1 MDAPRKKQPRKP
13 RLVARLKNRAADRAQ
28 QFADA
33 SDDPGLLLVWTRRAL
48 LRMWRLRGGG
58 FYGLGFVVTFV
69 VLQIGALMSDAAEAS
84 TAMDFVTSQL
94 AEAVLKFLGDTLINF
109 LLSFIWPLLFLGWA
123 GSWGILVLICAFLV
137 FDRWL
142 KPWISAA
149 AAVDAEAEVGSVAP
163 EPARDSAATDK
174 PSDP

>member
-1 MDAPRKKQPRKP
+1 MSAPRKKEPRKP

-28 QFADA
+28 LFAEA
-33 SDDPGLLLVWTRRAL
+33 SDNPSLLWVWTRRAL

-69 VLQIGALMSDAAEAS
+69 VLQIESIMSDAAEAS

-109 LLSFIWPLLFLGWA
+109 LLSFIWPLLFLGW
-123 GSWGILVLICAFLV
+123 GGGWGILVLICAFLI

-149 AAVDAEAEVGSVAP
+149 AAVDAEAEADAASQDRAQDS
-163 EPARDSAATDK
+163 PAADRS
-174 PSDP
+174 PDP